1 MNNEGVVA
9 LMEAVGRSFLL
20 KAALSGSGSSA
31 AASKINQIL
40 VLKPVKPWIQRNS
53 GS

>member
-20 KAALSGSGSSA
+20 KAAPFL
-31 AASKINQIL
+31 L